1 MLELILTFVFAHF
14 LTDFFFQTNRMIQ
27 LKKTHLH
34 LGLTYH
40 TACHFMAASLG
51 AIIYAFIAGRAAPIF
66 ILTLMAAALAIAVI
80 HYLIDWAKEFLN
92 LKYSRVTFSAV
103 LFILD
108 QIFHVVSIVVVLR
121 GAGLISL
128 TWSQFESRSLDFLFA
143 DVAFSNASKL
153 LLLLILFILATEGS
167 GYFLGIVLRDL
178 SPNPS
183 IGKETYNITNE
194 KTEMRTTM
202 NEKGERTNEITAV
215 KTEQIYKDSPQKIGR
230 YIGMIERL
238 LIMVFIIQG
247 TPYGLP
253 FLIAVKSLTRFKQLE
268 NKRFA
273 EYYLIGSLSSALIAI
288 VLGYAV
294 VQVL

>member
-14 LTDFFFQTNRMIQ
+14 ITDFFFQTHRMIQ
-27 LKKTHLH
+27 LKKTQLH
-34 LGLTYH
+34 RGLAYH
-40 TACHFMAASLG
+40 TASHCIAASL
-51 AIIYAFIAGRAAPIF
+51 AALIYAFLAGRTAQIF
-66 ILTLMAAALAIAVI
+66 ILTLLAAALVIAVI
-80 HYLIDWAKEFLN
+80 HYLIDWAKELLN
-92 LKYSRVTFSAV
+92 QKYSRVTLSAV
-103 LFILD
+103 LYILD
-108 QIFHVVSIVVVLR
+108 QIFHIVSIMVVLR
-121 GAGLISL
+121 GTGLISL
-128 TWSQFESRSLDFLFA
+128 TWSQFESHSLDFLFG
-143 DVAFSNASKL
+143 DVAFSDASKL

-167 GYFLGIVLRDL
+167 GYFLGIILRDL

-183 IGKETYNITNE
+183 LGKGTYNITNE

-202 NEKGERTNEITAV
+202 NEKGEKTNQITTI

-288 VLGYAV
+288 ILGYAV